1 MGWSKKYKKS
11 INCNNPKGFSQK
23 AHCAGRKKE
32 NVMSSKLEE
41 LVGKRLTEEQFD
53 EAAGK
58 KDACYHKVKARYDVW
73 PSAYASGAL
82 VKCRKVGAKNWGN
95 KSKKEGVDEKVLG
108 GKDMTSGIDKNTK
121 ITFDKRIM
129 NKKLAGKTFVV
140 VKKGINT
147 FNVRPDGS
155 GNERDTKTLDAP
167 TLLKLVK
174 NRTISKIVNSKGKA
188 IHEQSVN
195 EEKYVVY
202 VDKDG
207 KGRKGRKIVKSGLS
221 QMGAKR
227 LYNKLVKTDD
237 YHEVGYD
244 DHKSWN
250 QNNIEKINEG
260 DIESRE
266 LKLYIDNDS
275 QLYNSRFMPIIKNLS
290 KKMKK
295 GNFDKKLAIKGF
307 MYLVDAGAKKY
318 VKDYGG
324 NAKEMFS
331 KKDRIA
337 VASDLADEFE
347 DAYKNKEYSFMEGK
361 EKMFPSGK
369 VDAAVKLA
377 KRMGGNMTGAV
388 KKIEKMAKGL
398 SKNGRVQ
405 YALRQANESINEQ
418 QYFDPNGEL
427 RKYMDKVLKKAG
439 IRVIKYDPMKQSFY
453 NGTWGGFYTVASSN
467 MTDMPGQGKVKR
479 SSAVLPV
486 YIDKKNQIELGV
498 SGEGFKL
505 GKVGS
510 SQVLKKLKDFNK
522 SDLQEGLGD
531 MIGKSIGKYNKKR
544 KKNMDALK
552 KLKKKESV
560 EEARGT
566 CWVGYQQKGMKDK
579 GGRMVPNCVK
589 EIIEVFYE
597 ENGEG
602 HGYTFEY
609 VRENQL
615 DSRTG
620 KLDKKIRMIKSKENL
635 DDQDKKNIEDLM
647 KMKNRK
653 ESVNEA
659 EYQGRKVKL
668 GKIMQGDTK
677 KFKVYVKNPKGNVVK
692 VNFGQGGGAK
702 GGTMRIRKSNPK
714 ARKNFRARH
723 NCDNPGPRHKAR
735 YWSCRKW

>member
-1 MGWSKKYKKS
+1 
-11 INCNNPKGFSQK
+11 
-23 AHCAGRKKE
+23 
-32 NVMSSKLEE
+32 MSLKLEE
-41 LVGKRLTEEQFD
+41 VVGKRLTEEQFD

-129 NKKLAGKTFVV
+129 NKQLAGKTYVV

-147 FNVRPDGS
+147 FNLRPDGS

-188 IHEQSVN
+188 VHEQSVN

-207 KGRKGRKIVKSGLS
+207 KGRKGRKIVKSDLS

-275 QLYNSRFMPIIKNLS
+275 QLYNSRFMPIMKNLT

-307 MYLVDAGAKKY
+307 MYLVDDGAKKY
-318 VKDYGG
+318 VKDFGG

-347 DAYKNKEYSFMEGK
+347 DAYKNKEYSFMENINEAG
-361 EKMFPSGK
+361 FP
-369 VDAAVKLA
+369 AKLSPPSSP
-377 KRMGGNMTGAV
+377 KV
-388 KKIEKMAKGL
+388 KKAQKVWMKKYMNPKGGPNVIKL
-398 SKNGRVQ
+398 RKDGRPPFPTDRN
-405 YALRQANESINEQ
+405 YDELIKRFPFLKESINEE

-427 RKYMDKVLKKAG
+427 KKYMDKVLKQAG

-453 NGTWGGFYTVASSN
+453 NGIWGGFYTVASSN

-498 SGEGFKL
+498 SGDGFKL
-505 GKVGS
+505 GKAGS
-510 SQVLKKLKDFNK
+510 SSVLKNLKDFKK
-522 SDLQEGLGD
+522 SDLEEGLGD
-531 MIGKSIGKYNKKR
+531 MVGKSIGKYNKKR

-560 EEARGT
+560 EEAYDIWMEDGS
-566 CWVGYQQKGMKDK
+566 
-579 GGRMVPNCVK
+579 
-589 EIIEVFYE
+589 F
-597 ENGEG
+597 
-602 HGYTFEY
+602 GYTF
-609 VRENQL
+609 
-615 DSRTG
+615 TG
-620 KLDKKIRMIKSKENL
+620 L
-635 DDQDKKNIEDLM
+635 
-647 KMKNRK
+647 
-653 ESVNEA
+653 VEA

-668 GKIMQGDTK
+668 GKPMQGDVK

-692 VNFGQGGGAK
+692 VNFGQGGDAK
-702 GGTMRIRKSNPK
+702 GGTMKIRKSNPE
-714 ARKNFRARH
+714 ARKSFRARH
-723 NCDNPGPRHKAR
+723 NCDSPGPRHKAR

>member
-82 VKCRKVGAKNWGN
+82 VKCRRVGAKNWGN

-207 KGRKGRKIVKSGLS
+207 KGIKGRKIVKSGLS

-275 QLYNSRFMPIIKNLS
+275 QLYNSRFMPIMKNLS

-307 MYLVDAGAKKY
+307 MILVDDGAKKY
-318 VKDYGG
+318 VKDFGG

-347 DAYKNKEYSFMEGK
+347 DAYKNKEYSFMEG
-361 EKMFPSGK
+361 
-369 VDAAVKLA
+369 
-377 KRMGGNMTGAV
+377 
-388 KKIEKMAKGL
+388 
-398 SKNGRVQ
+398 
-405 YALRQANESINEQ
+405 
-418 QYFDPNGEL
+418 
-427 RKYMDKVLKKAG
+427 
-439 IRVIKYDPMKQSFY
+439 
-453 NGTWGGFYTVASSN
+453 
-467 MTDMPGQGKVKR
+467 
-479 SSAVLPV
+479 
-486 YIDKKNQIELGV
+486 
-498 SGEGFKL
+498 
-505 GKVGS
+505 
-510 SQVLKKLKDFNK
+510 
-522 SDLQEGLGD
+522 LGD

-560 EEARGT
+560 EEAYDIWMEDGS
-566 CWVGYQQKGMKDK
+566 
-579 GGRMVPNCVK
+579 
-589 EIIEVFYE
+589 F
-597 ENGEG
+597 
-602 HGYTFEY
+602 GYTF
-609 VRENQL
+609 
-615 DSRTG
+615 TG
-620 KLDKKIRMIKSKENL
+620 L
-635 DDQDKKNIEDLM
+635 
-647 KMKNRK
+647 
-653 ESVNEA
+653 VEA

-668 GKIMQGDTK
+668 GKPMRGDVK
-677 KFKVYVKNPKGNVVK
+677 KFKVYVKNPAGNVVK
-692 VNFGQGGGAK
+692 VNFGQGK
-702 GGTMRIRKSNPK
+702 KNPGGTMRIRKSNPK
-714 ARKNFRARH
+714 ARANFRARH